1 MNSHLRQHGFNN
13 PTGVC
18 CIAPG
23 RVLVAENGRYQL
35 VHCHGSAYEQRE
47 PVAGNGKQGMDMVD
61 NEAAADQARLFC
73 PRFAVCASS
82 QIVYF
87 TDANC
92 IRRFVPATKE
102 VRTIAGVPAKLP
114 NSSAADSSSSSKLSE
129 AARFNAPWG
138 LALDEDS
145 GVLYVADSC
154 NHAVKRVEIASG
166 EVVNLV
172 PSGSGLRYPIGLAID
187 RACEWLYCS
196 DEGGIKRIEICSG
209 TVSTWAGYSTGMHDG
224 PGLSAKF
231 SGPRGICLDYQGNL
245 WVADRGNSC
254 IRMITPEGIVST
266 VVPGGV
272 VTQPYAL
279 DISHKGE
286 LLVTDAY
293 QGVLHVF
300 DLALQRPDHI
310 KVPLSSYCSRMVQ
323 LLEAAESADVT
334 FEVCDERIK
343 AHKLILTTQCDYF
356 RKMLAPDQ
364 FAEGSTNTVKVQ
376 DTTPAA
382 FKALLRYLYT
392 DELCFS
398 DDTILD
404 VMLLAQK
411 MVIAR
416 VLNHCLVHVRHNLS
430 PRNVVAWLI
439 WADEHS
445 GFGELRCTAF
455 NYLVSNFKDVRKDKQ
470 QLAHLLARRPD
481 LVMDVML
488 GL

>member
-47 PVAGNGKQGMDMVD
+47 PVAGNGKQ
-61 NEAAADQARLFC
+61 ADQARLFC

-114 NSSAADSSSSSKLSE
+114 NSSTPDVSGSSSSNLSE

-154 NHAVKRVEIASG
+154 NHSVKRVEVASG
-166 EVVNLV
+166 EVVTFV

-196 DEGGIKRIEICSG
+196 DEGGIKRIEISSG
-209 TVSTWAGYSTGMHDG
+209 TVSTWAGYSNGLQDG
-224 PGLSAKF
+224 PGLLAKF
-231 SGPRGICLDYQGNL
+231 SGPRGICMDYNGNL

-254 IRMITPEGIVST
+254 IRMITPEGTVST

-279 DISHKGE
+279 DVSHKGE
-286 LLVTDAY
+286 LVVTDAY

-300 DLALQRPDHI
+300 DFNLQRHDHI
-310 KVPLSSYCSRMVQ
+310 KVPLSSYSARMVE
-323 LLEAAESADVT
+323 LLETAEAADVA
-334 FEVCDERIK
+334 FEVCGERIK
-343 AHKLILTTQCDYF
+343 AHKLILITQCDYF
-356 RKMLAPDQ
+356 KKMLAPEQ
-364 FAEGSTNTVKVQ
+364 FAEGCTNTVQVQ

-392 DELCFS
+392 DELRFS

-411 MVIAR
+411 MVIHR
-416 VLNHCLVHVRHNLS
+416 VLNHCLVHIRHNLS
-430 PRNVVAWLI
+430 PRSVVHWLM

-445 GFGELRCTAF
+445 GFGELRSTAF

-488 GL
+488 EL